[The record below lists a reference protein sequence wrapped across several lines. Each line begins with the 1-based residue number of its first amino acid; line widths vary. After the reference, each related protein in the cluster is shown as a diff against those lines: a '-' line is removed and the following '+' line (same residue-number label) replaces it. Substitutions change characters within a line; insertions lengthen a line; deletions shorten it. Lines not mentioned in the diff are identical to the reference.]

1 MAERSTSRTI
11 SEIAAALGAEAAG
24 DTSIA
29 VTGAAEPADA
39 GADDLALALKPEFAE
54 ALPKGSARAA
64 LVWPGA
70 DWQALG
76 LEAAIFAPR
85 GRLAMAGLTRMLD
98 PGQGYPPGIHPAA
111 WVDPAAQLGPNVTV
125 APHAVI
131 GAGARIGAGSVIGP
145 GAYVGTDAQIGEG
158 AILHAHVRIGAR
170 ARIGARFIAQPG
182 ATIGFDGTSFVTE
195 EASNVEQARANLGAV
210 DDARAQTWVR
220 IHSLGGVVIGDDVE
234 IGANTCVDSGTI
246 RPTRVGTGTK
256 IDNLCMVGHNVVIG
270 EHCFFASMVGIAG
283 STRIGNHVV
292 LGGQVGVS
300 DNITIGDNV
309 VAGGGSGILT
319 KVPAGRV
326 IMGYPAVKMETHVET
341 YKALR
346 RLPRLF
352 SQVAELQKAVFK
364 SGQND

>member
-1 MAERSTSRTI
+1 MAYTLA
-11 SEIAAALGAEAAG
+11 EIAAAIGAEAVG
-24 DTSIA
+24 DTSLTL
-29 VTGAAEPADA
+29 TGAAEPADA
-39 GADDLALALKPEFAE
+39 GPDDLALALKPEFAE
-54 ALPKGSARAA
+54 GLSKGRARAA
-64 LVWPGA
+64 MLWPGA

-98 PGQGYPPGIHPAA
+98 PGQGYGGGVHPTAV
-111 WVDPAAQLGPNVTV
+111 VDPSATLGAGVSVGPQ
-125 APHAVI
+125 AVV
-131 GAGARIGAGSVIGP
+131 GAGARIGARSVIGP
-145 GAYVGTDAQIGEG
+145 GVYVGTEAVIGDDAL
-158 AILHAHVRIGAR
+158 LHAHVRIGAR
-170 ARIGARFIAQPG
+170 ARIGKRFIAQPG
-182 ATIGFDGTSFVTE
+182 ATVGFDGTSFVTE
-195 EASNVEQARANLGAV
+195 EASNVEQARSTLGEVAE
-210 DDARAQTWVR
+210 AKSQEWVR

-234 IGANTCVDSGTI
+234 LGANTCVDSGTI
-246 RPTRVGTGTK
+246 RPTQVGNGTK

-309 VAGGGSGILT
+309 VAGGGTGIIS

-326 IMGYPAVKMETHVET
+326 VMGYPAVKMETHLEM

-346 RLPRLF
+346 RLPRLME
-352 SQVAELQKAVFK
+352 QVAALQKAVSK
-364 SGQND
+364 ADGTE

>member
-1 MAERSTSRTI
+1 MAHSVA
-11 SEIAAALGAEAAG
+11 EIALALGAEAAG
-24 DTSIA
+24 DTSIIISG
-29 VTGAAEPADA
+29 VAEPADA
-39 GADDLALALKPEFAE
+39 GAGDLALALKPEFAAGLAKGAAE
-54 ALPKGSARAA
+54 AAML
-64 LVWPGA
+64 WPDA
-70 DWQALG
+70 DWQELG
-76 LEAAIFAPR
+76 LKAAIFTPR

-98 PGQGYPPGIHPAA
+98 PGQRYGTGRHPSAQIDPTAELGSDVSVAA
-111 WVDPAAQLGPNVTV
+111 
-125 APHAVI
+125 HAVI
-131 GAGARIGAGSVIGP
+131 GPGARIGARSVIGP
-145 GAYVGTDAQIGEG
+145 GVYVGAEAELGED

-182 ATIGFDGTSFVTE
+182 ATVGFDGTSFVTE
-195 EASNVEQARANLGAV
+195 EASNVEQARSTLGEVA
-210 DDARAQTWVR
+210 DAKSQEWVR

-234 IGANTCVDSGTI
+234 LGANTCVDAGTV

-309 VAGGGSGILT
+309 VAGGGTGIIS

-326 IMGYPAVKMETHVET
+326 VMGYPAVKMETHLEM

-346 RLPRLF
+346 RLPRLME
-352 SQVAELQKAVFK
+352 QVAALQKAVSK
-364 SGQND
+364 SDGNE